1 MRTDEEIIAEEN
13 MKLVASALLEIIEY
27 MMEYSVPDGRFLMR
41 GDTEMNP
48 CNCGDWIRVT
58 DQYPDKEF
66 YDWVLVSMVTVEDET
81 FRLVPEVAEWR
92 EDHWATVD
100 TDDLEREMFV
110 RVTHWT
116 RLPDN
121 PK

>member
-1 MRTDEEIIAEEN
+1 
-13 MKLVASALLEIIEY
+13 
-27 MMEYSVPDGRFLMR
+27 MR

-58 DQYPDKEF
+58 DQYPDKEL

-92 EDHWATVD
+92 EDHWATQD

>member
-1 MRTDEEIIAEEN
+1 MR
-13 MKLVASALLEIIEY
+13 V
-27 MMEYSVPDGRFLMR
+27 
-41 GDTEMNP
+41 DTEMNTG
-48 CNCGDWIRVT
+48 NCGDWISVT
-58 DQYPDKEF
+58 DQYPDKAL

-92 EDHWATVD
+92 GDHWATQD
-100 TDDLEREMFV
+100 TDDLEHDKFV
-110 RVTHWT
+110 RITHWT

>member
-1 MRTDEEIIAEEN
+1 
-13 MKLVASALLEIIEY
+13 
-27 MMEYSVPDGRFLMR
+27 MR
-41 GDTEMNP
+41 GDTGMNT
-48 CNCGDWIRVT
+48 CNCGDWISVT
-58 DQYPDKEF
+58 DQYPDKEL

-81 FRLVPEVAEWR
+81 FRLVPQVAEWR
-92 EDHWATVD
+92 EDHWASLD
-100 TDDLEREMFV
+100 TDDLEHDLFV